1 MRRNPENNLFLN
13 IISHNMSANRSV
25 QAAQR
30 RRAAP
35 PDPVQQRGPTTSIN
49 SAQMFANQAK
59 PGSGPS
65 MPTGR
70 LAGQHAAL
78 AQQQMMQQQQQKQQ
92 QQQANPLES
101 VTKMTVPQ
109 AITLITLRLGKLE
122 TSMLSGLSG
131 SSGEG
136 SQIDETII
144 ESIMER
150 LHDLESREPVTN
162 TNASSSTNAASNAEL
177 LLLKQQIEALKPV
190 LTQLKSASTVVAKE
204 NKSLKQQVEELK
216 AELEETKEL
225 VITLQTMTMDNSQK
239 IMTYGFTNDE
249 QLFST
254 EIVSDVEGEEEA
266 GVNEPTDNNNS
277 VELTISDISLKDLVE
292 QELNQ

>member
-1 MRRNPENNLFLN
+1 
-13 IISHNMSANRSV
+13 MSANRSV

-30 RRAAP
+30 RRAGP

-78 AQQQMMQQQQQKQQ
+78 AQQQMMQQQQQQQ
-92 QQQANPLES
+92 KQQQANPLES

-122 TSMLSGLSG
+122 TNMISGMSG
-131 SSGEG
+131 SSGEE

-150 LHDLESREPVTN
+150 LHDLESREPSNTN
-162 TNASSSTNAASNAEL
+162 TNATNTNAEL
-177 LLLKQQIEALKPV
+177 LLLKQQFEALKPV
-190 LTQLKSASTVVAKE
+190 LTQLKSASTIVAKE

-254 EIVSDVEGEEEA
+254 EIVSDAELEEE
-266 GVNEPTDNNNS
+266 PMPF
-277 VELTISDISLKDLVE
+277 
-292 QELNQ
+292 

>member
-1 MRRNPENNLFLN
+1 
-13 IISHNMSANRSV
+13 MSANRSV

-30 RRAAP
+30 RRAGP
-35 PDPVQQRGPTTSIN
+35 TDPVQQRGPTTSIN

-78 AQQQMMQQQQQKQQ
+78 AQQQMMQQQQQQKQQ
-92 QQQANPLES
+92 QQGSGVEG
-101 VTKMTVPQ
+101 VTKMTIPQ

-122 TSMLSGLSG
+122 TNMLSGLSG
-131 SSGEG
+131 SFNEG

-150 LHDLESREPVTN
+150 LHDLEAREPI
-162 TNASSSTNAASNAEL
+162 NANATSSTNNAEL

-190 LTQLKSASTVVAKE
+190 LTQLKSASTTVAKE
-204 NKSLKQQVEELK
+204 NKSLKQQVQELK

-239 IMTYGFTNDE
+239 IMAYGFTNDE

-254 EIVSDVEGEEEA
+254 EIVSDAELEGEES
-266 GVNEPTDNNNS
+266 GVNEPTDNNAS
-277 VELTISDISLKDLVE
+277 VELSISDISLKDLVE

>member
-1 MRRNPENNLFLN
+1 MRRNLENNLFLN
-13 IISHNMSANRSV
+13 NISHNMSANRSV

-30 RRAAP
+30 RRAGP

-78 AQQQMMQQQQQKQQ
+78 AQQQMMQQQQQQKQ

-150 LHDLESREPVTN
+150 LHDLESREPSN
-162 TNASSSTNAASNAEL
+162 TNTNAASNAEL

-190 LTQLKSASTVVAKE
+190 LTQLKSASTIVAKE

-239 IMTYGFTNDE
+239 IMAYGFTNDE

-254 EIVSDVEGEEEA
+254 EIVSDAEGEEES
-266 GVNEPTDNNNS
+266 GVNADSEQVNES

>member
-1 MRRNPENNLFLN
+1 MRCKTENNLFLH

-30 RRAAP
+30 RRAGP
-35 PDPVQQRGPTTSIN
+35 PEPVQQRGPTTSIN

-59 PGSGPS
+59 PGSGPNI
-65 MPTGR
+65 PTGR

-78 AQQQMMQQQQQKQQ
+78 AQQQMMQEQQQQPSQKQEGF
-92 QQQANPLES
+92 P
-101 VTKMTVPQ
+101 KMTIAQ
-109 AITLITLRLGKLE
+109 AITLITLRLGRLE
-122 TSMLSGLSG
+122 NNVFSDTFG

-150 LHDLESREPVTN
+150 LHDLEAREPST
-162 TNASSSTNAASNAEL
+162 ASTSTSTSNAASNAEL
-177 LLLKQQIEALKPV
+177 MLLKQQIEALKPV

-204 NKSLKQQVEELK
+204 NKTLKQQVAELK

-254 EIVSDVEGEEEA
+254 EIVSDAELDDESGLNDASAQVL
-266 GVNEPTDNNNS
+266 NNQS
-277 VELTISDISLKDLVE
+277 VELSISDISLKDMVE

>member
-1 MRRNPENNLFLN
+1 
-13 IISHNMSANRSV
+13 MSANRSV

-30 RRAAP
+30 RRAGP

-78 AQQQMMQQQQQKQQ
+78 AQQQMMQQQQQQKQQ
-92 QQQANPLES
+92 QPGLEG

-122 TSMLSGLSG
+122 TNMLSGLSG
-131 SSGEG
+131 SSSEG

-150 LHDLESREPVTN
+150 LHHLESRDPSTTASTN
-162 TNASSSTNAASNAEL
+162 TSNAASNAEL

-190 LTQLKSASTVVAKE
+190 LTQLKSASTIVAKE

-239 IMTYGFTNDE
+239 IMAYGFTNDE

-254 EIVSDVEGEEEA
+254 EILSDAEGEEE
-266 GVNEPTDNNNS
+266 GELDGEFVNDVSAHVLNNQS
-277 VELTISDISLKDLVE
+277 VELSISDISLKDLVE

>member
-1 MRRNPENNLFLN
+1 
-13 IISHNMSANRSV
+13 MSANRSV

-30 RRAAP
+30 RRAGP

-49 SAQMFANQAK
+49 SAQMFANQAR

-70 LAGQHAAL
+70 LAGQQAAL
-78 AQQQMMQQQQQKQQ
+78 AQQQMMQQQQQQKQQ
-92 QQQANPLES
+92 QGALES

-122 TSMLSGLSG
+122 TQMLSGLAG

-150 LHDLESREPVTN
+150 LHDLESREPSASASN
-162 TNASSSTNAASNAEL
+162 TNASNTSAATNAEL
-177 LLLKQQIEALKPV
+177 MLLKQQFEALKPV
-190 LTQLKSASTVVAKE
+190 LTQLKSASTIVAKE

-239 IMTYGFTNDE
+239 IMSYGFTNDE

-254 EIVSDVEGEEEA
+254 EIVSDAELEGESEFNDASEQ
-266 GVNEPTDNNNS
+266 VLTKES
-277 VELTISDISLKDLVE
+277 IELSISDISLKDLVE

>member
-1 MRRNPENNLFLN
+1 MRRNPENNLFQH

-30 RRAAP
+30 RRAGP
-35 PDPVQQRGPTTSIN
+35 PEPVQQRGPTTSIN

-70 LAGQHAAL
+70 LAGQQAAL
-78 AQQQMMQQQQQKQQ
+78 AQQQMMQQQQQQQKQ
-92 QQQANPLES
+92 QQQANSLES

-122 TSMLSGLSG
+122 TNMMSGMSG

-150 LHDLESREPVTN
+150 LHDLESREPSNTNATN
-162 TNASSSTNAASNAEL
+162 TNANATTNAEL
-177 LLLKQQIEALKPV
+177 MLLKQQIEALKPV

-254 EIVSDVEGEEEA
+254 EIVSDAELEEETM
-266 GVNEPTDNNNS
+266 PTDNNES
-277 VELTISDISLKDLVE
+277 VELSISDISLKDLVE

>member
-1 MRRNPENNLFLN
+1 
-13 IISHNMSANRSV
+13 
-25 QAAQR
+25 
-30 RRAAP
+30 
-35 PDPVQQRGPTTSIN
+35 
-49 SAQMFANQAK
+49 
-59 PGSGPS
+59 
-65 MPTGR
+65 
-70 LAGQHAAL
+70 
-78 AQQQMMQQQQQKQQ
+78 
-92 QQQANPLES
+92 
-101 VTKMTVPQ
+101 MTVPQ

-122 TSMLSGLSG
+122 TNMLSGLSG

-150 LHDLESREPVTN
+150 LHHLESREPSN
-162 TNASSSTNAASNAEL
+162 TNVSSSNAASNAEL

-190 LTQLKSASTVVAKE
+190 LTQLKSASTIVAKE

-239 IMTYGFTNDE
+239 IMAYGFTNDE

-254 EIVSDVEGEEEA
+254 EILSDAEGEEES
-266 GVNEPTDNNNS
+266 GVNDDSAQVLNNES
-277 VELTISDISLKDLVE
+277 GQSIELSISDISLKDLVE

>member
-1 MRRNPENNLFLN
+1 
-13 IISHNMSANRSV
+13 MSANRSV

-30 RRAAP
+30 RRAGP
-35 PDPVQQRGPTTSIN
+35 PEPVQQRGPTTSIN

-78 AQQQMMQQQQQKQQ
+78 AQQQMMQQQQQQQ
-92 QQQANPLES
+92 KQQQANPLES

-122 TSMLSGLSG
+122 TNMISGMSG

-150 LHDLESREPVTN
+150 LHDLESREPSNTN
-162 TNASSSTNAASNAEL
+162 TNATNTNAEL
-177 LLLKQQIEALKPV
+177 LLLKQQFEALKPV
-190 LTQLKSASTVVAKE
+190 LTQLKSASTIVAKE

-254 EIVSDVEGEEEA
+254 EIVSDAELEGEEF
-266 GVNEPTDNNNS
+266 VNEPSEQVVNES
-277 VELTISDISLKDLVE
+277 VELSISDISLKDLVE

>member
-1 MRRNPENNLFLN
+1 
-13 IISHNMSANRSV
+13 MSANRSV

-30 RRAAP
+30 RRAGP

-78 AQQQMMQQQQQKQQ
+78 AQQQMMQQQHQQKQQ
-92 QQQANPLES
+92 QQQVNPLEGI
-101 VTKMTVPQ
+101 TKMTVPQ

-122 TSMLSGLSG
+122 TNMLSGLSG

-150 LHDLESREPVTN
+150 LHDLETREPATTN
-162 TNASSSTNAASNAEL
+162 SAASNAEL
-177 LLLKQQIEALKPV
+177 LLLKQQFEALKPV
-190 LTQLKSASTVVAKE
+190 LTQLKTASTIVAKE

-216 AELEETKEL
+216 TELEETKEL

-239 IMTYGFTNDE
+239 IMAYGFTNDE

-254 EIVSDVEGEEEA
+254 EIVSDAELEGEEES
-266 GVNEPTDNNNS
+266 GVNESSEQVLNNVDLS
-277 VELTISDISLKDLVE
+277 ISDISLKDLVE

>member
-1 MRRNPENNLFLN
+1 
-13 IISHNMSANRSV
+13 MSANRSV

-30 RRAAP
+30 RRAGP

-78 AQQQMMQQQQQKQQ
+78 AQQQMMQQQQQQQKQT
-92 QQQANPLES
+92 NSIES

-122 TSMLSGLSG
+122 TNMLSGSF
-131 SSGEG
+131 GEG

-150 LHDLESREPVTN
+150 LHDLESREPNSV
-162 TNASSSTNAASNAEL
+162 TNASSAASNAEL
-177 LLLKQQIEALKPV
+177 LLLKQQFEALKPV

-239 IMTYGFTNDE
+239 IMAYGFTNDE

-254 EIVSDVEGEEEA
+254 EIVSDAELEGEEES
-266 GVNEPTDNNNS
+266 GVNADLGALNLEASERTVSSFLVCAEYIFAPTVLPDPCIAAGPGLPSAVNFMNS
-277 VELTISDISLKDLVE
+277 
-292 QELNQ
+292 

>member
-1 MRRNPENNLFLN
+1 MRRNPENNLFQH

-30 RRAAP
+30 RRAGP
-35 PDPVQQRGPTTSIN
+35 PEPVQQRGPTTSIN

-78 AQQQMMQQQQQKQQ
+78 AQQQMMQQQQQQQKQQ
-92 QQQANPLES
+92 SNTLEG

-122 TSMLSGLSG
+122 TNMMSGLSG

-150 LHDLESREPVTN
+150 LHDLETREPTNASASN
-162 TNASSSTNAASNAEL
+162 TNAANANTNAEL
-177 LLLKQQIEALKPV
+177 MLLKQQFEALKPV

-239 IMTYGFTNDE
+239 IMSYGFTNDE

-254 EIVSDVEGEEEA
+254 EIVSDAELEEES
-266 GVNEPTDNNNS
+266 GPTDNNES
-277 VELTISDISLKDLVE
+277 VELSVGDVSLKDLVE

>member
-1 MRRNPENNLFLN
+1 MRRNHENNLFLN

-30 RRAAP
+30 RRAGP
-35 PDPVQQRGPTTSIN
+35 SDPVQQRGPTTSIN

-78 AQQQMMQQQQQKQQ
+78 AQQQMMQQQQQQMQQ
-92 QQQANPLES
+92 QSGLES

-122 TSMLSGLSG
+122 THMLSGTG

-150 LHDLESREPVTN
+150 LHNLESREPTN
-162 TNASSSTNAASNAEL
+162 TNVSTTSNAATNAEL

-190 LTQLKSASTVVAKE
+190 LTQLKSASTIVAKE

-239 IMTYGFTNDE
+239 IMAYGFTNDE

-254 EIVSDVEGEEEA
+254 EIVSDAELEEES
-266 GVNEPTDNNNS
+266 GVNETSEQVNES
-277 VELTISDISLKDLVE
+277 VELSISDISLKDLVE

>member
-1 MRRNPENNLFLN
+1 MRPHCQNNLFLN
-13 IISHNMSANRSV
+13 NISHNMSANRSV

-30 RRAAP
+30 RRAGP

-78 AQQQMMQQQQQKQQ
+78 AQQQMMQQQQQQKQQ
-92 QQQANPLES
+92 QQGGLEG

-150 LHDLESREPVTN
+150 LHDLETREPTN
-162 TNASSSTNAASNAEL
+162 TNTASTNAASNAEL
-177 LLLKQQIEALKPV
+177 LLLKQQFEALKPV
-190 LTQLKSASTVVAKE
+190 LTQLKSASTIVAKE

-254 EIVSDVEGEEEA
+254 EIVSDAELEEETVPTNSEQ
-266 GVNEPTDNNNS
+266 VNES
-277 VELTISDISLKDLVE
+277 VELSISDISLKDLVE